1 MDTLE
6 ERRYTYDRTSEFT
19 GRHFEGGA
27 PGQGSRDIIPNERLP
42 APGHHHGLRQ
52 LCGGT
57 GDGRA
62 AADDLQARHLHP
74 GPHPAPEGRCCCH
87 VTNQK
92 AAVFPPFFCGFE
104 KEERGDNLPKIETPR
119 LILRPFEERDYDDLY
134 EFLSQ
139 RREDQFEAYPDIT
152 YENGREHLRYRLG
165 SGDFFAMEL
174 KESGKVIGNIYYGT
188 RDFQAREVGYI
199 VNKNY
204 QRKGY
209 AS

>member
-1 MDTLE
+1 M
-6 ERRYTYDRTSEFT
+6 
-19 GRHFEGGA
+19 
-27 PGQGSRDIIPNERLP
+27 
-42 APGHHHGLRQ
+42 
-52 LCGGT
+52 
-57 GDGRA
+57 
-62 AADDLQARHLHP
+62 
-74 GPHPAPEGRCCCH
+74 
-87 VTNQK
+87 
-92 AAVFPPFFCGFE
+92 
-104 KEERGDNLPKIETPR
+104 PKIETPR

-152 YENGREHLRYRLG
+152 YENGREHLRCRLG

-174 KESGKVIGNIYYGT
+174 KESGKVIGNIYYGA

-209 AS
+209 ASEALKAVLAQGFANGLHRAYAACDPRNECSWALLEKCGFRREALLRQNVWFAKDDGGNPIWQDTYVYALLSTDQP